1 MNQLFDYLNIVG
13 LTRTASSKKI
23 YKLKDLELVKIL
35 EIIDAIIKEHNMSE
49 VDSRFSFVANN
60 TLSGGSHPCSYI
72 DCRIKNIDTL
82 ARNAILY
89 ADVVYITNPF
99 EKYYHLETF
108 DESDRH
114 TLETDFLL
122 LYHVKALLVNGIFKF
137 SSSFMHVCKSCL
149 REAKIL
155 TRPYELKLE
164 KAKSL
169 LSDKILS
176 DFKFLIDYDEDN
188 VPFVEVRPTN
198 DIVEHPVIY
207 HFNGETLEK
216 FEALVKKKK
225 TNKLTKKDVLE
236 MGLSDDFTLPI
247 INDLMVQ
254 NYYTNTFDSHYLT
267 NRKIDS
273 LLIANNQSKSKI
285 SFSDKISE
293 SLNHKVPFLP
303 ATSLSDL
310 IKLRTNEGEAFELY
324 RSSLTKF
331 LASITVKD
339 YNLKEAF
346 RDEIE
351 PELNKIN
358 QTIKKNR
365 KSILNDLVK
374 DTLVGSTFVSIGL
387 FTNFLPQA
395 AGAIVTGVGGINYLD
410 KFGNNIKKLS
420 TIKSEVRENKYY
432 FIWKLMRQ

>member
-1 MNQLFDYLNIVG
+1 MNELFDYLNIVG
-13 LTRTASSKKI
+13 LTKTSIPKKI
-23 YKLKDLELVKIL
+23 YKLTDSELVKIL
-35 EIIDAIIKEHNMSE
+35 EIIDAIIKEHNMGE

-60 TLSGGSHPCSYI
+60 TLSGGSHPCTYI

-99 EKYYHLETF
+99 EKYYHLEAF

-114 TLETDFLL
+114 ELETDFLL
-122 LYHVKALLVNGIFKF
+122 IYHVKALLVCGIFKF
-137 SSSFMHVCKSCL
+137 SSSFIHLCKPCL
-149 REAKIL
+149 RKAKIL
-155 TRPYELKLE
+155 TKPYELKLE
-164 KAKSL
+164 KAKSF
-169 LSDKILS
+169 LSEKILS

-188 VPFVEVRPTN
+188 IPFLEVRPTN
-198 DIVEHPVIY
+198 DIVEHPIIY
-207 HFNGETLEK
+207 NFSGEVLEK
-216 FEALVKKKK
+216 FETLIKNKK

-236 MGLSDDFTLPI
+236 MGFTDDFSSPI
-247 INDLMVQ
+247 INDLMIQ
-254 NYYTNTFDSHYLT
+254 NYYANTFDSHYLT

-273 LLIANNQSKSKI
+273 LLIANNQNRNKR
-285 SFSDKISE
+285 SFSENVSQ
-293 SLNHKVPFLP
+293 SLNHKIPFLP
-303 ATSLSDL
+303 TSSLNDL
-310 IKLRTNEGEAFELY
+310 IKLRNNEGEAFQLY

-331 LASITVKD
+331 LSSVTSKD

-351 PELNKIN
+351 PELIKIN
-358 QTIKKNR
+358 QTIKKTR
-365 KSILNDLVK
+365 KSILNDLIK

-387 FTNFLPQA
+387 FTNFLPQV
-395 AGAIVTGVGGINYLD
+395 AGTIVTGVGGINYLD

-432 FIWKLMRQ
+432 FIWKLLRQ

>member
-13 LTRTASSKKI
+13 LTKTAIPKKI
-23 YKLKDLELVKIL
+23 YKLKDSELVKIL
-35 EIIDAIIKEHNMSE
+35 EIIDAIIKEHNMDE

-60 TLSGGSHPCSYI
+60 TLSGGSQPCTYI

-114 TLETDFLL
+114 ELETDFLL
-122 LYHVKALLVNGIFKF
+122 VYHVKALLVCGIFKF
-137 SSSFMHVCKSCL
+137 SSSFIHLCKSCL
-149 REAKIL
+149 RKAKIL
-155 TRPYELKLE
+155 TKPYELKLE
-164 KAKSL
+164 KAKSF
-169 LSDKILS
+169 LSEKILS
-176 DFKFLIDYDEDN
+176 DFKFLIDYDEDD
-188 VPFVEVRPTN
+188 VPFLEVRPTS
-198 DIVEHPVIY
+198 DIAEHPIIY
-207 HFNGETLEK
+207 NFSGEVLEK
-216 FEALVKKKK
+216 FEALVKNKK
-225 TNKLTKKDVLE
+225 TNKLTKKDVIE
-236 MGLSDDFTLPI
+236 MGFSDDFSSPI
-247 INDLMVQ
+247 INDLMIQ
-254 NYYTNTFDSHYLT
+254 NYYANTFNSHYLT

-273 LLIANNQSKSKI
+273 LLIANNQNKSKI
-285 SFSDKISE
+285 SFSDKVSQ

-303 ATSLSDL
+303 TSSLNDL
-310 IKLRTNEGEAFELY
+310 IKLRSSEGEAFQLY

-331 LASITVKD
+331 LSSITSKD

-351 PELNKIN
+351 PELIKIN
-358 QTIKKNR
+358 QTIKKTR

-432 FIWKLMRQ
+432 FIWKLLRQ